1 MIHKNTQAQN
11 VKRSRVIKQGMDKP
25 KHKTQGRQ
33 SDLRVRNTAF
43 RAHNPPE
50 KPRQKEDI
58 FKMCNKIRL

>member
-11 VKRSRVIKQGMDKP
+11 VKCRRLIKRRMAKP

-43 RAHNPPE
+43 KAHNPPE
-50 KPRQKEDI
+50 KPRQKEDG
-58 FKMCNKIRL
+58 FKLCNKIML